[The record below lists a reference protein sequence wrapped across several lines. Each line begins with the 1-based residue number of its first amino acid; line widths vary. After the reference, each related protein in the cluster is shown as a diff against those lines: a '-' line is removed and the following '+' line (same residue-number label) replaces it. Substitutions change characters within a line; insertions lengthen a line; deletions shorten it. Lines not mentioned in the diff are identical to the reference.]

1 MKGNETQS
9 KELDLFETET
19 STRPE
24 QNIRIK
30 QILNEMNVKDSTFVI
45 GYGAKVLKKVSQ
57 FSDKFLSQM
66 TVNSSG
72 EVGSVVTNLMIKI
85 KEVDAD
91 LYFHY
96 NCLGNEPQSSLLSL
110 ISG

>member
-1 MKGNETQS
+1 MKGNEIHS

-19 STRPE
+19 SIRPE

-45 GYGAKVLKKVSQ
+45 GYGAKVLKEVSQ
-57 FSDKFLSQM
+57 FSDKILSHM
-66 TVNSSG
+66 TANSSG
-72 EVGSVVTNLMIKI
+72 EVGSVVRNLMIKI

-91 LYFHY
+91 HLVQKRGIIFYPCY
-96 NCLGNEPQSSLLSL
+96 WRS
-110 ISG
+110 I